1 MIHIAQSG
9 KNHGAFVDGPLCVV
23 KADWKQYNMPI

>member
-23 KADWKQYNMPI
+23 KAD